1 MIEEDKNSIDEAIEN
16 LISIYP
22 MLSKSLGKSIRNKTN
37 QTPGSLFLLG
47 VLAHHGILSM
57 TEIGCHLSIPKP
69 HVTNLIDKLISE
81 ELVER
86 LDDPTDRRIVKVR
99 ITQKGVEEFNS
110 VKLEVTQNLRQ
121 KLQLLEADKI
131 QTLSE
136 ASGRVKDILRVLALM
151 QQPSS
156 VVFACK

>member
-1 MIEEDKNSIDEAIEN
+1 MIEEDKNSIDETIEN

-69 HVTNLIDKLISE
+69 HVTSLIDKLISE
-81 ELVER
+81 NLVER
-86 LDDPTDRRIVKVR
+86 LDDPTDRRIVKIK
-99 ITQKGVEEFNS
+99 ITEKGIEEFNS

-131 QTLSE
+131 QILSE
-136 ASGRVKDILRVLALM
+136 ASGHVKDILRLLVIT
-151 QQPSS
+151 QHPSS
-156 VVFACK
+156 IGCASK